1 MHLNNDKTRGTA
13 AAFGAYV
20 IWGFL
25 VLYWKLIDDIP
36 PLDVIC
42 YRIVWTPAFMLAL
55 FLAASV
61 PRRIFI
67 GEIKGFFRNPSQML
81 RMFAASV
88 LISLN
93 WLTYLFAVNNN
104 HVAEASLGYFINPL
118 INFLLSILFLRERLS
133 RAGIAACV
141 FALAGVVTAGIQAG
155 VVPWISLTLALTF
168 AFYGLIKIKI
178 NLRAYTSLTVET
190 LTVLPL
196 ALIYQIGFADTSF
209 MGYGTTENL
218 LVIGAGVVTAVPL
231 LMFADAVPRISYISM
246 GFIQYISPSI
256 TFFLSV
262 FVFREPIPPMKLLGF
277 VLIWLGILIFCVDN
291 VRTARNGAAQNKNG

>member
-1 MHLNNDKTRGTA
+1 MQLNNDKTRGTA
-13 AAFGAYV
+13 AALSAYV
-20 IWGFL
+20 VWGFL

-55 FLAASV
+55 FLAASG

-67 GEIKGFFRNPSQML
+67 GELKGFFRNPSQML

-88 LISLN
+88 LISIN

-104 HVAEASLGYFINPL
+104 QVAEASLGYFINPL
-118 INFLLSILFLRERLS
+118 INFVLSFLFLRERLS

-141 FALAGVVTAGIQAG
+141 FALAGVVTVGVQAG
-155 VVPWISLTLALTF
+155 VVPWISLTLALSF

-209 MGYGTTENL
+209 MGYGAAENL
-218 LVIGAGVVTAVPL
+218 LVVGAGIVTAVPL
-231 LMFADAVPRISYISM
+231 LLFADAVPRISYISM

-262 FVFREPIPPMKLLGF
+262 FVLREPIPPMKLLGF
-277 VLIWLGILIFCVDN
+277 ALIWLGILIFCVDN
-291 VRTARNGAAQNKNG
+291 VRTARMGPK

>member
-1 MHLNNDKTRGTA
+1 MQLSNDKTRGTA
-13 AAFGAYV
+13 TAISAYV

-42 YRIVWTPAFMLAL
+42 YRIIWTPAFVLLL
-55 FLAASV
+55 FSV
-61 PRRIFI
+61 LPKPRGIFI
-67 GEIKGFFRNPSQML
+67 GELKGFFRNPSQML

-88 LISLN
+88 LISVN
-93 WLTYLFAVNNN
+93 WLTYLVAVNNN
-104 HVAEASLGYFINPL
+104 QVAEASLGYFINPL

-133 RAGIAACV
+133 RAGAAACV

-155 VVPWISLTLALTF
+155 VVPWISLILALSF
-168 AFYGLIKIKI
+168 SLYGLIKIKI

-196 ALIYQIGFADTSF
+196 ALIYQIGFADTGF
-209 MGYGTTENL
+209 MNYGAYENL
-218 LVIGAGVVTAVPL
+218 LVVGAGVVTAVPL
-231 LMFADAVPRISYISM
+231 LLFADAVPRISYISM
-246 GFIQYISPSI
+246 GFIQYISPTI

-262 FVFREPIPPMKLLGF
+262 FLFREPIPPMKLLGF
-277 VLIWLGILIFCVDN
+277 VLIWVGLLIFCADN
-291 VRTARNGAAQNKNG
+291 ARTAKHSNIAKG